1 MFSIRALK
9 RRDGFTLDVAI
20 EVSTSGVVGL
30 FGRSGCGKTTLVNIV
45 AGLLAADEAHVEI
58 DGVVLEDSRSR
69 TRLPAERRRIGY
81 VFQDARLFPHLDALG
96 NLRYAERRAHGVE
109 KRISLDFVVHLL
121 GLEALLQR
129 RVQKLSGGERQRVA
143 LGRALLSQP
152 RLLLL
157 DEPLASLDIARR
169 EEVLPYFERLR
180 DELSIPMIYVS
191 HQFEEVLRLATHAVL
206 LEQGRVVTQG
216 SLDDVSLHPD
226 LRAIVGPEA
235 VGSVL
240 DRHRRGSWR
249 RHRRPRRSSR
259 RRERVARRFARRAR
273 GRKRSR
279 SAARARCDPGNGA
292 SGEHQRSQRH
302 DRNDCAHRRRR
313 CRHRHDPHRHRRTVG
328 ARARHA
334 RRISRVGSAAR
345 QEDLG
350 VGEGSVDSRTRIRAQ
365 SAARRIAFAN
375 SPISTESATRAT
387 SAPCATRS
395 WSGRARR
402 RVGA

>member
-20 EVSTSGVVGL
+20 DVSASGVVGL

-69 TRLPAERRRIGY
+69 TRVPAERRRIGY
-81 VFQDARLFPHLDALG
+81 VFQDARLFPHLDALA
-96 NLRYAERRAHGVE
+96 NLRYAERRARGVE

-121 GLEALLQR
+121 GLEQLLQR
-129 RVQKLSGGERQRVA
+129 RIQKLSGGERQRVA

-216 SLDDVSLHPD
+216 TLDDVSLHPD

-240 DRHRRGSWR
+240 TGTVEAHGADIAGLAAIRIGANVVHVALRDARAGASVR
-249 RHRRPRRSSR
+249 VQLLARDVIIATTRPENISVRNVMTGTIARIANDDADTDMVHIDIGGPLVLA
-259 RRERVARRFARRAR
+259 RVTRAA
-273 GRKRSR
+273 
-279 SAARARCDPGNGA
+279 SAALDLKQGKSIWALVKAVSIRGHAFVRNPPPPGA
-292 SGEHQRSQRH
+292 VHKL
-302 DRNDCAHRRRR
+302 
-313 CRHRHDPHRHRRTVG
+313 TY
-328 ARARHA
+328 
-334 RRISRVGSAAR
+334 
-345 QEDLG
+345 
-350 VGEGSVDSRTRIRAQ
+350 
-365 SAARRIAFAN
+365 
-375 SPISTESATRAT
+375 
-387 SAPCATRS
+387 
-395 WSGRARR
+395 
-402 RVGA
+402 

>member
-1 MFSIRALK
+1 VFSIRALK

-45 AGLLAADEAHVEI
+45 AGLLAADEARIEI
-58 DGVVLEDSRSR
+58 DSVVLEDSRSR
-69 TRLPAERRRIGY
+69 TRLPTERRRIGY
-81 VFQDARLFPHLDALG
+81 VFQDSRLFPHLDALG

-109 KRISLDFVVHLL
+109 QRISLDFVVQLL
-121 GLEALLQR
+121 GLEPLLQR

-216 SLDDVSLHPD
+216 ALEDVSLHPD

-235 VGSVL
+235 VGSLLTGTVEAQGAETAGL
-240 DRHRRGSWR
+240 
-249 RHRRPRRSSR
+249 
-259 RRERVARRFARRAR
+259 
-273 GRKRSR
+273 
-279 SAARARCDPGNGA
+279 AA
-292 SGEHQRSQRH
+292 
-302 DRNDCAHRRRR
+302 
-313 CRHRHDPHRHRRTVG
+313 
-328 ARARHA
+328 
-334 RRISRVGSAAR
+334 I
-345 QEDLG
+345 
-350 VGEGSVDSRTRIRAQ
+350 
-365 SAARRIAFAN
+365 
-375 SPISTESATRAT
+375 
-387 SAPCATRS
+387 
-395 WSGRARR
+395 
-402 RVGA
+402 RVGANVLHVGLRGARPGASVRVQLLARDVILATARPENISVRNVMTGTIARIARDDAETDMVHIDIGGPLVLARVTRAASTALDLQQGKSVWVLVKAVSIRGHAYVQLRHPRESGDPSAERHGFPLTRE